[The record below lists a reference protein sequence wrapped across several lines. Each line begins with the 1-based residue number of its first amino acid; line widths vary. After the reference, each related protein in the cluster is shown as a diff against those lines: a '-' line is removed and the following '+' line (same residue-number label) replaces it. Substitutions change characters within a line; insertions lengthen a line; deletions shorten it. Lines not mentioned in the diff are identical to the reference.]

1 MKMRSIQ
8 VEPSRLEVT
17 AANIEK
23 ANEDYERIYK
33 QMYQE
38 VDKMSSSWQGKDNTI
53 FTSQIKQFEDD
64 LRQIS
69 IIMKQYADFLRSSA
83 RAYREAQEE
92 RYAQASKLRTQ

>member
-1 MKMRSIQ
+1 MRSIQ
-8 VEPSRLEVT
+8 VEPGRLEVT
-17 AANIEK
+17 ASNIEK
-23 ANEDYERIYK
+23 ANADYERIYRA
-33 QMYQE
+33 MYAE

-69 IIMKQYADFLRSSA
+69 IIMRQYADFLRSSA

-92 RYAQASKLRTQ
+92 RYSQANRLRTG